1 LLSKGSGD
9 HPDSISGPI
18 FERSG
23 PLPPQ
28 FSSAALP
35 PRHLSEQTAKC
46 EVSRLQVASSL
57 SVGFSPDGWLRFLRH
72 LLFNIGPLPITPL
85 FLIKACFF
93 VFLLITASRLVQRVL
108 LTRLFRHLHIAEAQK
123 FALGRFTTYLFFLGG
138 LFIGLQSLGVNLSSL
153 VVFGGAVGVGVGLGL
168 QNVVSNFVAG
178 LILLVEQPIR
188 IGDRIE
194 TKDTLGDVVR
204 IAARSTWIRTN
215 DNVVIIVPNNE
226 FIDNSVTNWTAN
238 DPNVR
243 LSLPVGVGYNSNPEQ
258 VRELLLQTAAAHPDV
273 LADPSPDVIFTD
285 YGDNSLNFTL
295 RIWTSTRAHAPMI
308 LKSDL
313 YFAVFK
319 LFSEHGIELPF
330 PQRDLHLRSSDIALP
345 FNLESKNH

>member
-1 LLSKGSGD
+1 M
-9 HPDSISGPI
+9 
-18 FERSG
+18 
-23 PLPPQ
+23 
-28 FSSAALP
+28 
-35 PRHLSEQTAKC
+35 
-46 EVSRLQVASSL
+46 QVVSSL
-57 SVGFSPDGWLRFLRH
+57 SLNVSPDRWLDYLQH
-72 LLFNIGPLPITPL
+72 VLFKIGPLPITPI
-85 FLIKACFF
+85 FLIKSCVF
-93 VFLLITASRLVQRVL
+93 VFLLITASRLLQSVL
-108 LTRLFRHLHIAEAQK
+108 LTRLFPRLHIAEAQK

-153 VVFGGAVGVGVGLGL
+153 VVFGGAVGVGIGLGL

-178 LILLVEQPIR
+178 LILLIEQPIR

-215 DNVVIIVPNNE
+215 DNVVIIVPNSE
-226 FIDNSVTNWTAN
+226 FINNSVTNWTAN

-243 LSLPVGVGYNSNPEQ
+243 VPLPVGVGYKSNPEQ
-258 VRELLLQTAAAHPDV
+258 VRALLLQAAAANPDV
-273 LADPSPDVIFTD
+273 LADPSPDVLFIG
-285 YGDNSLNFTL
+285 YGDNSLTFTL
-295 RIWTSTRAHAPMI
+295 RVWTSTRTHAPMI

-330 PQRDLHLRSSDIALP
+330 PQRDLHLRSSDIPLP
-345 FNLESKNH
+345 FHPDSKGS